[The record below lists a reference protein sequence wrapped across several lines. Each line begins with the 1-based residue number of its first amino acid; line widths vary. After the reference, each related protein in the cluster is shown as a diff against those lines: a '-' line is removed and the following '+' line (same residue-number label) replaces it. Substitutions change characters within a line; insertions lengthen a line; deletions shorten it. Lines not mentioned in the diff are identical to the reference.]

1 MNKIINYKKISYRV
15 TYLEMERH
23 PSFTW
28 PDQVYKKINI
38 LQTKNIPTWYFL
50 FLYKTIGNDYYWT
63 DWLTKSD
70 KELNNF
76 INDEKIFFYTLIKDG
91 WTAGFFI
98 LDYRK
103 NKICDLSYLGLVP
116 DAIGLGLGKFLL
128 KTAILMAWDKTNI
141 NRLTVNTCNL
151 DHKSALP
158 LYQKLGFSLVKF
170 KEFEKY
176 VS

>member
-76 INDEKIFFYTLIKDG
+76 INDKKIFFYTLIKDG

-98 LDYRK
+98 LDYRE
-103 NKICDLSYLGLVP
+103 NRIC
-116 DAIGLGLGKFLL
+116 
-128 KTAILMAWDKTNI
+128 
-141 NRLTVNTCNL
+141 
-151 DHKSALP
+151 
-158 LYQKLGFSLVKF
+158 
-170 KEFEKY
+170 
-176 VS
+176 